1 MNMVGVIAME
11 PVRYT
16 VGIQIRDRRL
26 SAGLGQRELA
36 DLAGVSERS
45 LRDIEADR
53 VNRPRASS
61 LHRLAKALGITDDD
75 LRTLLTTARAAT
87 TPATAD
93 PVHIDVLGP
102 LSVRRGGAPHDIRS
116 AMQRELLGLLA
127 VQPSRQVSREEIV
140 DVLWEDRPP
149 KTYLSLVQSHIGS
162 LRRLLQPRHHP
173 PAGVIVLT
181 QGGYT
186 LELGAGRLDLT
197 RFDELWER
205 ARTAQDEG
213 HLTSARELFGQALRC
228 WRGPVLANTGSRL
241 RHHPATVALNQRRTA
256 AGLTF
261 ADLAFASGHYRS
273 AAAQLRVL
281 AGDEP
286 MHEGLQARLVLAMA
300 GGGEQAAALRL
311 FDTVRARLA
320 AELGVEPGHE
330 LTAAHLQVLRQ
341 QFPGPGSGERDT
353 ALMAS
358 GGNGSD
364 PASARPDDAP
374 GSDPAS
380 ARPDDTPGSDT
391 GPTPPAP
398 HQAPSPDA
406 AAPSPPAPVSDANT
420 REAAPAQLP
429 LDARGF
435 AGRLRELA
443 QLDAFWA
450 AATEQPA
457 ALTVMAVSG
466 TAGVGK
472 TTLAVHWAHR
482 VRDRFPDGQL
492 YVNLRG
498 FDATGSAMEPAEAVR
513 SFLDALQVPTQR
525 IPPTFEAQT
534 ALYRSLLAGR
544 RILVVLDNARDV
556 EQVRPLLPGTA
567 SCLVVVTSR
576 NQLSGLVATEGA
588 HSLALDLLS
597 ADEGRELLAR
607 RVGAERVAAEPEAV
621 DAIIA
626 RCSRLPLALAIVT
639 ARAIMNPR
647 FSLAT
652 LANELHQASGGLDAF
667 HGSDPATQVRVVF
680 SWSYRTLGGEAA
692 RLFRLL
698 AIHPGPDIGIGA
710 AARLADLPEGRVRSL
725 LAELVGAHLISEHTA
740 GRYAFHDLLR
750 LYAAER
756 DRDEDSDDERGAA
769 TGRLYDHYLRT
780 AIAAAQLLY
789 PHLIRLPRN
798 APPPEPAPAGPDEPG
813 EPGGALAW
821 LDAEH
826 VNLVAAV
833 THAAQHGP
841 RPAAWFLA
849 DTLRGYL
856 ARRQHSI
863 QWLTVTEAG
872 LDAARAEGD
881 LYGQAALHLSTAHA
895 YHTLGRRRQAIV
907 HLGHVADFSRR
918 AGWEEGQVTAFLNTG
933 AVYGDLGQLEDATEN
948 LLRALDLRQ
957 RIGPLSH
964 HQVIILNNLGD
975 TERIRGRLEEAAGY
989 LIRALD
995 VSRRIGSGNAPCM
1008 TLCTIGQVYHDLGR
1022 FSHGA
1027 DYLYEAM
1034 NLARRT
1040 GDHAGEVDSLASLSR
1055 LHRDA
1060 GRVTESLD
1068 FARTAFRLSEDVGHH
1083 HWETVS
1089 CNALAASYDSLGR
1102 HQEAVDLYT
1111 RGLLLARKASMRYAE
1126 TEALIGLSSVNSH
1139 LGNHDEARAFGH
1151 DALAMARN
1159 SHFRVREGQALT
1171 TLAEIHLNRDELA
1184 ETIDRA
1190 RQAIDLHRDS
1200 GHRLGEA
1207 RALTHLGTASR
1218 HISGGHVG
1226 LRHWREALAIFTD
1239 IGAPETDHVRA
1250 LVEGGEKGR

>member
-1 MNMVGVIAME
+1 ME

-16 VGIQIRDRRL
+16 VGKLIRDRRL
-26 SAGLGQRELA
+26 SAGLGQKELA

-45 LRDIEADR
+45 LRDIETDR
-53 VNRPRASS
+53 VNRPRVSS
-61 LHRLAKALGITDDD
+61 LQRLAKALGITGDD
-75 LRTLLTTARAAT
+75 LEILLTTARAAT
-87 TPATAD
+87 TTAIAD
-93 PVHIDVLGP
+93 PVHIGVLGA
-102 LSVRRGGAPHDIRS
+102 LSVRRDDAPLDIRS

-127 VQPSRQVSREEIV
+127 LQPSQQVSREEII
-140 DVLWEDRPP
+140 DVLWGDRPP
-149 KTYLSLVQSHIGS
+149 KTCLSLVQGYIGS
-162 LRRLLQPRHHP
+162 LRRLLQPLQRQHRP
-173 PAGVIVLT
+173 PVAILALT
-181 QGGYT
+181 HGGYT
-186 LELGAGRLDLT
+186 LELGAVDLDLA
-197 RFDELWER
+197 RFDDLLRR
-205 ARTAQDEG
+205 ARTAQDDG
-213 HLTSARELFGQALRC
+213 RLAPARELLGQALQC
-228 WRGPVLANTGSRL
+228 WRGPVLADAGSRL
-241 RHHPATVALNQRRTA
+241 RHHPAAVALNQRRIA
-256 AGLTF
+256 AGLAF

-273 AAAQLRVL
+273 AATQLRKL
-281 AGDEP
+281 ATDEP

-311 FDTVRARLA
+311 FTTIRARLA
-320 AELGVEPGHE
+320 DELGVEPGRE

-341 QFPGPGSGERDT
+341 QFPGPGSREQGT
-353 ALMAS
+353 ALTAS
-358 GGNGSD
+358 GGEIDSSD
-364 PASARPDDAP
+364 PTPTRLHDDP
-374 GSDPAS
+374 C
-380 ARPDDTPGSDT
+380 TDT
-391 GPTPPAP
+391 GPTSPAL
-398 HQAPSPDA
+398 HQTPSPSA
-406 AAPSPPAPVSDANT
+406 ANHSPPASVSTANT
-420 REAAPAQLP
+420 QEAAPAQLP

-435 AGRLRELA
+435 AGRLGELA
-443 QLDAFWA
+443 RLDAFWA

-498 FDATGSAMEPAEAVR
+498 FDATGSAMEPAEAIR
-513 SFLDALQVPTQR
+513 SFLDALQVPAQR

-556 EQVRPLLPGTA
+556 EQVRPLLPGAA

-576 NQLSGLVATEGA
+576 NQLSGLVAIEGA

-652 LANELHQASGGLDAF
+652 LADELRQASGGLDAF
-667 HGSDPATQVRVVF
+667 HGGDSATQVRVVF
-680 SWSYRTLGGEAA
+680 SWSYRTLSSDAA

-710 AARLADLPEGRVRSL
+710 AARLADIPEGGVRSL
-725 LAELVGAHLISEHTA
+725 LAELVSAHLISEHAA

-769 TGRLYDHYLRT
+769 TGRLYDHYLHT
-780 AIAAAQLLY
+780 ANAAAQLLY
-789 PHLIRLPRN
+789 PHLIRLPQG
-798 APPPEPAPAGPDEPG
+798 APPSEPAPAGFDGPSS
-813 EPGGALAW
+813 ALAW

-826 VNLVAAV
+826 VNLVAAI

-841 RPAAWFLA
+841 RPAAWLLA
-849 DTLRGYL
+849 DALRGYL

-863 QWLTVTEAG
+863 HWLTVTEAG
-872 LDAARAEGD
+872 LGAAHAEGD
-881 LYGQAALHLSTAHA
+881 VHGQAALHLSTAHA

-907 HLGHVADFSRR
+907 HLGHVAELSRQ

-933 AVYGDLGQLEDATEN
+933 SVYGDLGQLEDAAEN
-948 LLRALDLRQ
+948 LLHALDLR
-957 RIGPLSH
+957 RRFGSHPH
-964 HQVIILNNLGD
+964 HQLVILNNLGN
-975 TERIRGRLEEAAGY
+975 TERERGRLGEAADY
-989 LIRALD
+989 LIRALN
-995 VSRRIGSGNAPCM
+995 VWRQLGSASGPCS
-1008 TLCTIGQVYHDLGR
+1008 TLCSIGQVYHDLGR
-1022 FSHGA
+1022 LAHGA
-1027 DYLYEAM
+1027 DYLYEAL
-1034 NLARRT
+1034 NLAHRS
-1040 GDHAGEVDSLASLSR
+1040 GDHAGEVDPLASLSR

-1060 GRVTESLD
+1060 GRVTEALE

-1102 HQEAVDLYT
+1102 HQQAIDLYT
-1111 RGLLLARKASMRYAE
+1111 RGLLLAQEAGMRNSE

-1139 LGNHDEARAFGH
+1139 LGNYDEARAFSR
-1151 DALAMARN
+1151 DALAIARKA
-1159 SHFRVREGQALT
+1159 HFRVREGQALT
-1171 TLAEIHLNRDELA
+1171 ALAEIHLNRGELA
-1184 ETIDRA
+1184 ETVDHA

-1207 RALTHLGTASR
+1207 RALVHLGTA
-1218 HISGGHVG
+1218 
-1226 LRHWREALAIFTD
+1226 LRHTPGGQVGIRHWQEALAIFTD
-1239 IGAPETDHVRA
+1239 IGTPETEHVRA
-1250 LVEGGEKGR
+1250 LIDHSGRE